1 MLPLLMSRSL
11 WNLRHRYPLT
21 RRQIFRHLALPN
33 GGGEFQSGEKTL
45 VMQEE
50 TEKQTARQMY
60 VDIGASTITRLPFAT
75 LEPED
80 IAFFQ
85 QLLPNRALTD
95 PDVLASA
102 NVDWLQ
108 NVQGL
113 SQILL
118 RPQTVEEVSLILR
131 HCHLRGLAI
140 TPQGGKTGLVGGG
153 VPIFDEVIVSM
164 ALMNHIIDFDDW
176 QGVLVCEAGCIL
188 ESLMQYVEKRGR
200 VIPLDLG
207 SKGSCQIGGVVSTNA
222 GGLRFIRYGS
232 LRSNVLGLQA
242 VLADGQVLDLMT
254 QLRKD
259 NTGYD
264 LKQLMIG
271 SEGTLG
277 VVTSV
282 TLLCPPMPVGVS
294 LAYLGCTGFPGVL
307 ATLCAARSRLGER
320 LSAIEFFDH
329 QCAHLVHTHLGLNPP
344 ISGEFPFYVVVEMV
358 DSDSHEDNEKISAF
372 FEEVMEE
379 GHVADG
385 TIATTPG
392 KVKTLW
398 AYRERIPEA
407 ILRDGHVIKY
417 DICVSINM
425 MYDIVTA
432 TRQRFADR
440 IKNTLG
446 YGHLGD
452 GNLHLNISL
461 TTPDPTLHSDLN
473 DFIYGWTAKH
483 RGSVSAEHGLGVL
496 KRHAIGYSKSSD
508 AIALMRRLKN
518 MMDPKGILNPYKVL
532 PSEL

>member
-1 MLPLLMSRSL
+1 MLPLLISRSL
-11 WNLRHRYPLT
+11 WNLRHRCPSTQRL
-21 RRQIFRHLALPN
+21 ICRHLALPN
-33 GGGEFQSGEKTL
+33 GGGKFQSGEETL
-45 VMQEE
+45 VLHEE
-50 TEKQTARQMY
+50 TGKRTAGDIQSN
-60 VDIGASTITRLPFAT
+60 IGASTITRLPFAI

-80 IAFFQ
+80 LAFFQ

-102 NVDWLQ
+102 NVDWLR
-108 NVQGL
+108 NVQGR

-118 RPQTVEEVSLILR
+118 KPQTVEEVSLILR
-131 HCHLRGLAI
+131 HCHSRGLAI
-140 TPQGGKTGLVGGG
+140 TPQGGNTGLVGGG

-164 ALMNHIIDFDDW
+164 ALMNHILDFDHW
-176 QGVLVCEAGCIL
+176 QGVLVCEAGCVL
-188 ESLMQYVEKRGR
+188 ESVMQYVEERGH

-232 LRSNVLGLQA
+232 LHGNVLGLQA
-242 VLADGQVLDLMT
+242 VLADGQILDLMT

-282 TLLCPPMPVGVS
+282 ALLCPAMPVGVS

-307 ATLCAARSRLGER
+307 ATLCAARARLGET
-320 LSAIEFFDH
+320 LSAIEFFDRR
-329 QCAHLVHTHLGLNPP
+329 CAHLVHTHLGLDPP
-344 ISGEFPFYVVVEMV
+344 ISGELPFYVVVEMV
-358 DSDSHEDNEKISAF
+358 GSDSHQDNERMSAF
-372 FEEVMEE
+372 VEKVVQE

-385 TIATTPG
+385 TIATSPG

-398 AYRERIPEA
+398 AYRERVPEA
-407 ILRDGHVIKY
+407 ILHDGHVIKY
-417 DICVSINM
+417 DICVSISK

-440 IKNTLG
+440 TKNILG

-452 GNLHLNISL
+452 GNLHLNVSS
-461 TTPDPTLHSDLN
+461 TTHDPKLHSDLD
-473 DFIYGWTAKH
+473 DFVYGWTAKH
-483 RGSVSAEHGLGVL
+483 RGSISAEHGLGVL
-496 KRHAIGYSKSSD
+496 KRNAIGYSKSSD

-518 MMDPKGILNPYKVL
+518 FMDPKGILNPYKVL